1 MSLDEDARAELA
13 VLAAAH
19 RMRLPRIIDGRQG
32 PTVVLDGVEVTCLAS
47 NDYLSLAGDRRL
59 AAAAMSALERDG
71 VGAGASRLITGT
83 QREHVELEARVAD
96 WLQRD
101 GVRLFN
107 TGYAAN
113 VGVLATI
120 ANAGDRVFSDELNH
134 ASIIDG
140 CRLSRASVAVFPHRD
155 LAALESL
162 LAAGGGR
169 RRIVVTESLF
179 SMDGDI
185 ADLAAIAALCRTYD
199 AVLVVD
205 EAHAIGA
212 HGPEGRGLCAAAGVV
227 PDVLIGTFGKAL
239 GTFGAFAATTKAVA
253 ELLWNRA
260 RPFVFSTALPPSI
273 PAATRVAVDIV
284 RGSEGDD
291 RRRSLARHARMF
303 RELVPGAGGA
313 PESAIAPIMVGD
325 DREVMRLSAELLA
338 ARVFVQGIRPPT
350 VPAGTARLRV
360 SLAAGHT
367 VAQLESAARILDN
380 ATRHE

>member
-96 WLQRD
+96 WLQRG

-120 ANAGDRVFSDELNH
+120 ANAGDRVFSDALNH

-140 CRLSRASVAVFPHRD
+140 CRLSRASVAVYAHRD

-185 ADLAAIAALCRTYD
+185 ADLAAIAAVCRTYD

-239 GTFGAFAATTKAVA
+239 GTFGAFAASTKAVA
-253 ELLWNRA
+253 DLLWNRA

-284 RGSEGDD
+284 RGSEGDA
-291 RRRSLARHARMF
+291 RRRTLAHHARMF
-303 RELVPGAGGA
+303 RALVPGAGGA

-338 ARVFVQGIRPPT
+338 VRVFVQGIRPPT